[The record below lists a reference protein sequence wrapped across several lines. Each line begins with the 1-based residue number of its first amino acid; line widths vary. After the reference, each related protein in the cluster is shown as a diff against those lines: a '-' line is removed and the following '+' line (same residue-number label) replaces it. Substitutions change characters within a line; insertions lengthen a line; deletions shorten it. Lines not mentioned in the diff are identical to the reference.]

1 MTLSVQIRKAKKTFR
16 VGFFR
21 RKVEAVRDVSFEV
34 EKGEIFGIVG
44 PNGAGKTTTLKMLT
58 GLVRPESG
66 TLLIDGQDV
75 REVRTRRK
83 LGYLPENP
91 YFYEHLTI
99 DELLR
104 FYGQLYGLERAV
116 LRRRVPELIE
126 RVGLVHARD
135 RKISKYSK
143 GMRQRAGLA
152 QALIDDPELVILDE
166 PQTGLDPFGRKDVR
180 DLIFSL
186 KEEGKTVLFS
196 SHILPDVEAVCDR
209 VVLINKGTVLEVG
222 TLQELTGQRV
232 KGFEIIATNVQ
243 TIPAM
248 AREVH
253 TQAGSTFLEVSTE
266 ADLQRCLSELL
277 QQKAGVSDVT
287 TRRENLE
294 DVLARDV
301 KEVEP

>member
-1 MTLSVQIRKAKKTFR
+1 MTLSVQIRNAKKTFR

-21 RKVEAVRDVSFEV
+21 KKVEAVRDVSFEV

-152 QALIDDPELVILDE
+152 QALIDDPALVILDE

-209 VVLINKGTVLEVG
+209 VVLINKGIVLEVG
-222 TLQELTGQRV
+222 TLEELTGQRV
-232 KGFEIIATNVQ
+232 KGFEIIATNVHS
-243 TIPAM
+243 IPAM
-248 AREVH
+248 AREIH
-253 TQAGSTFLEVSTE
+253 AQAGSTFLEVSTE
-266 ADLQRCLSELL
+266 ADLQRCLFELL
-277 QQKAGVSDVT
+277 QQNAGVSGVT

-294 DVLARDV
+294 DVLTRDV
-301 KEVEP
+301 EEVEP

>member
-1 MTLSVQIRKAKKTFR
+1 MTLSVQIRNAKKTFR

-21 RKVEAVRDVSFEV
+21 KKVEAVRDVSFEV

-75 REVRTRRK
+75 RDVRTRRK

-116 LRRRVPELIE
+116 LRQRVPELIE
-126 RVGLVHARD
+126 RVGLSHARD
-135 RKISKYSK
+135 RKIGKYSK

-152 QALIDDPELVILDE
+152 QAIIDDPELVILDE

-209 VVLINKGTVLEVG
+209 VVLINKGLVLDMG
-222 TLQELTGQRV
+222 TLEELTGQRV
-232 KGFEIIATNVQ
+232 KGFEIVATNVQ
-243 TIPAM
+243 NIPGM
-248 AREVH
+248 ARKLH
-253 TQAGSTFLEVSTE
+253 SQARSTFLEVSTE
-266 ADLQRCLSELL
+266 ADLQRCLTELL
-277 QQKAGVSDVT
+277 EQGARVGGVT

-294 DVLARDV
+294 DVLARDA
-301 KEVEP
+301 KEVVP

>member
-1 MTLSVQIRKAKKTFR
+1 MTLSVQIRNAKKTFR

-75 REVRTRRK
+75 RDVRTRRK

-116 LRRRVPELIE
+116 LRRRVPDLIE
-126 RVGLVHARD
+126 RVGLLHARD
-135 RKISKYSK
+135 RKISKFSK

-209 VVLINKGTVLEVG
+209 VVLINKGIVLDVG
-222 TLQELTGQRV
+222 TLNELTGQRL
-232 KGFEIIATNVQ
+232 KGFEIVATNVQ

-248 AREVH
+248 ARKLH
-253 TQAGSTFLEVSTE
+253 TQAGSTFLDVSTE
-266 ADLQRCLSELL
+266 ADLQRCLTQLL
-277 QQKAGVSDVT
+277 AQGAQINGVT
-287 TRRENLE
+287 TRREDLE
-294 DVLARDV
+294 DVLVRDMKKV
-301 KEVEP
+301 VT